1 MTSFED
7 FEKQV
12 RTFGSAGAG
21 ADPWARTPEG
31 AAVVAQERALD
42 DWLDKLVTPAMPVS
56 VDAICAAVLAKSRH
70 LTPAFVRL
78 STAASILLAIGGF
91 MLGRYQMARDLID
104 SQYYFTTMFDIGY

>member
-12 RTFGSAGAG
+12 RTFGSAGAD

-42 DWLDKLVTPAMPVS
+42 DWLDKLVVPPVR
-56 VDAICAAVLAKSRH
+56 VDAICAAVLAKSRN

-91 MLGRYQMARDLID
+91 MLGRYQMTRDLID
-104 SQYYFTTMFDIGY
+104 SQYYFATMFDIGY